1 MGMKLSVLLTAVL
14 LGACSNADIHIAD
27 CQPLDGLQPVCGM
40 QTPEDIAA
48 LDDGRHLLLAH
59 FGGMIDGSGSL
70 SLFDTQTERMKSLF
84 PSSSSSS
91 SSSSSAVVDV
101 ASAIWGDTDCA
112 APNPETFR
120 PHGTHLHRLANGAL
134 RYLVVNHGERETVE
148 MFEVLGNGAATRLQW
163 RGCLEPAADT
173 FMNDVVGLSSGD
185 VIYTRMFH
193 DAGTVEM
200 LLSLIGFDTGDLWR
214 WSKQTGPQLLPGTTA
229 NQPNGLEISPDE
241 RHVFANMYVTQE
253 LWKVDVDTG
262 EIIDVAAVAN
272 ADNSAWGSDG
282 RLWVTTH
289 TAPLSDMIACAGSQ
303 ELACGASFAVIAVDP
318 ETMMTE
324 TIFAH
329 AGPPMGAATVAVPQA
344 GRVYMGSFVGDRLMS
359 SVDFLQAA
367 P

>member
-1 MGMKLSVLLTAVL
+1 
-14 LGACSNADIHIAD
+14 
-27 CQPLDGLQPVCGM
+27 
-40 QTPEDIAA
+40 
-48 LDDGRHLLLAH
+48 
-59 FGGMIDGSGSL
+59 
-70 SLFDTQTERMKSLF
+70 
-84 PSSSSSS
+84 
-91 SSSSSAVVDV
+91 
-101 ASAIWGDTDCA
+101 
-112 APNPETFR
+112 
-120 PHGTHLHRLANGAL
+120 
-134 RYLVVNHGERETVE
+134 

-173 FMNDVVGLSSGD
+173 FMNDVVGLSNGD
-185 VIYTRMFH
+185 VVYTRMFH
-193 DAGTVEM
+193 DAGTAEM

-229 NQPNGLEISPDE
+229 NQPNGLEISSDE

-262 EIIDVAAVAN
+262 EIVDVAAVAN

-303 ELACGASFAVIAVDP
+303 ELSCGASFAVIAVDP